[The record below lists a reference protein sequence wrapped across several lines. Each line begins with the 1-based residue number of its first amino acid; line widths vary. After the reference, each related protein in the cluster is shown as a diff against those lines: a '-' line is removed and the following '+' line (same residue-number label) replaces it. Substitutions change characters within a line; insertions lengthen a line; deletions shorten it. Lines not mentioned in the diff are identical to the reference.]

1 MVVPR
6 PKQHRSHPAKG
17 DIPNGRFYA
26 MTDFTAQLATD
37 ADRCADMLDA
47 IFNAQ
52 TILAPRL
59 GDAMRYAVL
68 NGGKRMRAG
77 LVLGAAQLAS
87 AESDAGTHVDSRA
100 LRVAAALEC
109 LHAYSLIHDDLPAM
123 DDAETRRGKPSCH
136 IAFDEATAI
145 LAGDALQTLAFEILA
160 DDVTHPDSAV
170 RVTLIATLARASG
183 LAGMAGGQMLDLQAE
198 TRDLTLAETEQMQ
211 MMKTGALMACAATCG
226 AIVGGASPKLAHAI
240 AAYADK
246 LGLAFQIADDL
257 LDYDGD
263 SDGMGKPVG
272 QDAIKG
278 KASFVTLMGLENA
291 KSEADNLINTAQ
303 NTLAPWQDDAEY
315 LQALARFA
323 VTRRS

>member
-1 MVVPR
+1 VTF
-6 PKQHRSHPAKG
+6 S
-17 DIPNGRFYA
+17 
-26 MTDFTAQLATD
+26 MTDFATQLATD
-37 ADRCADMLDA
+37 ANQCADMLDMV
-47 IFNAQ
+47 FKAQ

-77 LVLGAAQLAS
+77 LVLGAARLA
-87 AESDAGTHVDSRA
+87 ATENDAGTYVDSRA

-160 DDVTHPDSAV
+160 DDATHPDPVV
-170 RVTLIATLARASG
+170 RVTLVATLARASG

-211 MMKTGALMACAATCG
+211 MMKTGALIVCAATCG
-226 AIVGGASPKLAHAI
+226 ALVGGASSSLTNAVTT
-240 AAYADK
+240 YADK

-278 KASFVTLMGLENA
+278 KASFVTLMGLEKA
-291 KSEADNLINTAQ
+291 KNEANNLIDNAQ
-303 NTLAPWQDDAEY
+303 MALAPWQDAAAY
-315 LQALARFA
+315 LQALAGFA
-323 VTRRS
+323 VARRS